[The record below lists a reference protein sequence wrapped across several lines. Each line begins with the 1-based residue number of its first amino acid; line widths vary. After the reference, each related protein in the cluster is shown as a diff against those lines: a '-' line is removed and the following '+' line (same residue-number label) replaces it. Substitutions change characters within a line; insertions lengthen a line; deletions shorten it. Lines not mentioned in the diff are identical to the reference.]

1 MPSPEVSTS
10 EPSHT
15 AFPAPQSTDLLAKQ
29 VVDLSM
35 QIQAQEMLFALLVQ
49 ALHPI
54 VDRQRLADARR
65 IIETPDA
72 HDQDPLRSAIVA
84 ALERLDEYLGIAEE
98 AKP

>member
-1 MPSPEVSTS
+1 MTLECIIAKLC
-10 EPSHT
+10 T
-15 AFPAPQSTDLLAKQ
+15 AFPTPPSTDLLAKQ

-72 HDQDPLRSAIVA
+72 HDQDPLRSAVVS
-84 ALERLDEYLGIAEE
+84 ALVRLPRSRGRVNACGFTS
-98 AKP
+98 

>member
-54 VDRQRLADARR
+54 GLN
-65 IIETPDA
+65 
-72 HDQDPLRSAIVA
+72 RSAVDGGST
-84 ALERLDEYLGIAEE
+84 RRH
-98 AKP
+98 